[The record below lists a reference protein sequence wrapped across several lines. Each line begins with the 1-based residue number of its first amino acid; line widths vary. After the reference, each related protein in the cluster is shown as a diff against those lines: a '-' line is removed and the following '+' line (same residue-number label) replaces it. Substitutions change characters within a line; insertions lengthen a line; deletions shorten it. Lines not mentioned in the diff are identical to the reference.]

1 MSDRTRKIE
10 DLLTRAFAPGEL
22 RIKDQ
27 SHLHAGHEGAKDG
40 RGHFDVY
47 IVADEFGGTNRV
59 QRHRMVY
66 DALGRL
72 METDIHAV
80 RITALAPSEL

>member
-1 MSDRTRKIE
+1 MSERTRKIE
-10 DLLTRAFAPGEL
+10 DLLNQVFSPEKI

-27 SHLHAGHEGAKDG
+27 SHLHAGHEGARDG

-47 IVADEFGGTNRV
+47 IVADQFAGTNRV

-66 DALGRL
+66 DALGQI

-80 RITALAPSEL
+80 RITALAPSEQ

>member
-1 MSDRTRKIE
+1 MNDRTRKIE
-10 DLLTRAFAPGEL
+10 DLLTQAFSPEEL

-27 SHLHAGHEGAKDG
+27 SHLHAGHEGARDG
-40 RGHFDVY
+40 RGHYDVY
-47 IVADEFGGTNRV
+47 IVADEFAETNRV

-66 DALGRL
+66 YALGQL